1 MFNHHERNDKYNR
14 TLRPLVLS
22 LIVALTSSINFN
34 VLGYGFIIALSVI
47 MLEVFLYVYKD
58 IPLLKMTLFT
68 AIFAP
73 GFRLVLNSLMNGD
86 IGLIIKD
93 VMPDITFFLSFGIV
107 FMIMNRII
115 DRGQGIVNYLI
126 IIFFSDMISNVVE
139 ITFREIIFDKD
150 LLLVSSFSII
160 MIIAFIR
167 TMVIA
172 IIIICINANSSL
184 ILKKEHDD
192 EYKRL
197 VILYSVF
204 ESELYIMNKNAVE
217 IEDIMKK
224 AYILHNELKNY
235 DVPKKLAD
243 ISLDISKDAH
253 EIKGDYKRSI
263 EVLRNNFIENYI
275 DNPITI
281 NDLVQ
286 IIKTDVNNRI
296 KSEELNVVFNVNVK
310 TNFIVKKH
318 YELVAIIRNL
328 INNSL
333 EAIDKDHGNINLLI
347 YEHNKNYLIEVGN
360 SGSTIPKED
369 LPHIFKHG
377 YSSKFNEYT
386 GDIQRGVGL
395 VIVKDYVKEH
405 FEGTIDVK
413 VKEDYTN
420 FIIEIPNEVFES

>member
-184 ILKKEHDD
+184 ILKKEHDE